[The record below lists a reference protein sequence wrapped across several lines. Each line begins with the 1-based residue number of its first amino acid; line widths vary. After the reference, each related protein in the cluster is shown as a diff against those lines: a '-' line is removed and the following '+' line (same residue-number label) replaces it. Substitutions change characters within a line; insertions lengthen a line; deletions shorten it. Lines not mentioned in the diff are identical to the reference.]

1 MNVDAAHFEVPV
13 FLQCIDG
20 ADDAIQ
26 LFRITAVIRM
36 QLYTVY
42 REIDISALIQM
53 TDLDCLYLR
62 TDERSYRLATAR
74 NREIIAI
81 LQITTTAEV
90 FVNIQIVVS
99 FLRRER
105 NGGKILHGLLLLVV
119 SLHHQSLR

>member
-1 MNVDAAHFEVPV
+1 MNVDAAHFEILI

-20 ADDAIQ
+20 ADNAIQ

-81 LQITTTAEV
+81 LQITTTTEV
-90 FVNIQIVVS
+90 FMNIQNRS
-99 FLRRER
+99 FFP
-105 NGGKILHGLLLLVV
+105 
-119 SLHHQSLR
+119 